1 MNPGD
6 NIQLAIRNLR
16 QSRLR
21 TILTCMG
28 VAIGVGALTCMISLG
43 VGMQEQLVGRFLRS
57 GVFDSIT
64 VFPTGSQFGRN
75 LRRMT
80 KKSGDSKN
88 AGPEKPKPVLDE
100 AALKRLAALEN
111 VKEVYPNLRIPVEVR
126 LEDRSEFFTA
136 AGVPMSAGKEGNFQ
150 KFTFG
155 SFFSAPDRYECILSL
170 ETAGKISDKP
180 PAELVGAELT
190 VSFAAAGGAGVQA
203 DFPALNIQRMEK
215 RFRVVGIIEREAGPN
230 FGGGLFSSIII
241 PLEKAQ
247 EMGNFDLSDPQA
259 LLRQLSDKQSY
270 MSVTVKVRQPK
281 DVEDVEKKISEL
293 GFNAF
298 SINDALQGAK
308 KAFILLDLLLG
319 LTGSV
324 ALAVASLGIVNTM
337 VMSILER
344 IREIGIMKAI
354 GGSDADI
361 RKIFLVEAGLIGVM
375 GGICGIVLGWAGG
388 RAINFGAN
396 LYIKS
401 QGGSPENM
409 FLLPW
414 WLVTGGVLFSIF
426 ISLAAGSYPAARAAR
441 LDPIQ
446 ALRHD

>member
-6 NIQLAIRNLR
+6 NIQLSIRNLC

-21 TILTCMG
+21 TTLTCMG

-64 VFPTGSQFGRN
+64 VFPSGAQFGRN
-75 LRRMT
+75 LRPMV
-80 KKSGDSKN
+80 KKNSDLKKT
-88 AGPEKPKPVLDE
+88 GPEKTKPALDE
-100 AALKRLAALEN
+100 AALKTLSALDH
-111 VKEVYPNLRIPVEVR
+111 VKEVYPNLRVPVEVR
-126 LEDRSEFFTA
+126 LEERSEFFTA
-136 AGVPMSAGKEGNFQ
+136 AGVPMSSGKEGTFQ
-150 KFTFG
+150 KLSFG
-155 SFFSAPDRYECILSL
+155 SFFSAPDKYECILSL
-170 ETAGKISDKP
+170 ETAGQLSDRLPK
-180 PAELVGAELT
+180 ELIGLEVT
-190 VSFAAAGGAGVQA
+190 VSFATAGGAGVQA
-203 DFPALNIQRMEK
+203 LSPALNIQRMEK
-215 RFRVVGIIEREAGPN
+215 RFRIVGIIEREAGPS
-230 FGGGLFSSIII
+230 FGGGLFSSIMI
-241 PLEKAQ
+241 PLEKAR
-247 EMGNFDLSDPQA
+247 EMGNYDLSDPQS
-259 LLRQLSDKQSY
+259 LLRQLSDKQSF
-270 MSVTVKVRQPK
+270 MSATVKVRQPQ
-281 DVEDVEKKISEL
+281 DVEEVERKISEL
-293 GFNAF
+293 GYNAF

-344 IREIGIMKAI
+344 VREIGIMKAI
-354 GGSDADI
+354 GGSDMDI
-361 RKIFLVEAGLIGVM
+361 RKIFLLEASLIGLIGGV
-375 GGICGIVLGWAGG
+375 CGVILGWAGG

-396 LYIKS
+396 IYIKS

-409 FLLPW
+409 FILPW
-414 WLVTGGVLFSIF
+414 WLITGGILFSIV
-426 ISLAAGSYPAARAAR
+426 ISLTAGSYPAARAAR